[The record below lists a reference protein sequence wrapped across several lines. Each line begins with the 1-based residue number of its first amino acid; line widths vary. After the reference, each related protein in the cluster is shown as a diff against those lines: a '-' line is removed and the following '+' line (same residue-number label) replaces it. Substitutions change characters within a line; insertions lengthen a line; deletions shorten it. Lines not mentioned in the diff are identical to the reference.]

1 MKPMAERQVWMGGA
15 LIPESEARV
24 SIFDRGFVYGDAAYD
39 ALRTYRHVPLRLDEY
54 IERFFRSLQYLGIDP
69 GVDRAGLTDIVRL
82 VLDRNL
88 PLITEH
94 EDLQIVMRCTRGGT
108 YQTDALDPG
117 PATLIVLTPAFR
129 IDATAYEAG
138 VDLLTT
144 SIRRVPAEAVSPKP
158 KTHDRLNNV
167 LADIEARRRD
177 RRARALLLDTRGN
190 VSEGSSYN
198 VAAVVGGAIVTPK
211 DNCLEGLS
219 MKLVIELA
227 QKIGIP
233 ARYDDLS
240 LFDLYNA
247 SEAFISGTSNG
258 MLPVR
263 TVDGRR
269 VGADI
274 PGPVQERIW
283 REWDKFVGLDTR
295 EQARRYLNA
304 AAPERVAVR

>member
-1 MKPMAERQVWMGGA
+1 
-15 LIPESEARV
+15 V

-54 IERFFRSLQYLGIDP
+54 IERFFRSLRYLGIDP
-69 GVDRAGLTDIVRL
+69 GVTRAELADIVRL
-82 VLDRNL
+82 VLDENL
-88 PLITEH
+88 SLITEN
-94 EDLQIVMRCTRGGT
+94 EDLQVVMRCTRGGN

-117 PATLIVLTPAFR
+117 PATLIVMTPSFR
-129 IDATAYEAG
+129 IDARAYDEG

-177 RRARALLLDTRGN
+177 PRARALLLDTRGY
-190 VSEGSSYN
+190 VCEGSSYN
-198 VAAVVGGAIVTPK
+198 VAAVVDGQVVTPK

-219 MKLVIELA
+219 MKLIVELA
-227 QKIGIP
+227 GKIGIP
-233 ARYDDLS
+233 ARYDDLT

-247 SEAFISGTSNG
+247 SEAFITGTSNG

-263 TVDGRR
+263 SVDGRR
-269 VGADI
+269 IDSAI
-274 PGPVQERIW
+274 PGPIQERIW
-283 REWDKFVGLDTR
+283 REWDAFVGLDTR
-295 EQARRYLNA
+295 EQARRYLSA
-304 AAPERVAVR
+304 AGTQERVPVR

>member
-1 MKPMAERQVWMGGA
+1 VG
-15 LIPESEARV
+15 
-24 SIFDRGFVYGDAAYD
+24 
-39 ALRTYRHVPLRLDEY
+39 
-54 IERFFRSLQYLGIDP
+54 
-69 GVDRAGLTDIVRL
+69 L

-88 PLITEH
+88 PLITKN
-94 EDLQIVMRCTRGGT
+94 EDLQVVMRCTRGAN

-117 PATLIVLTPAFR
+117 PPTLIVMTPAFR
-129 IDATAYEAG
+129 IDAAAYDEG
-138 VDLLTT
+138 VDLLVT
-144 SIRRVPAEAVSPKP
+144 SIRRVPAEAVSPRP

-177 RRARALLLDTRGN
+177 RRARALLLDTRGY

-198 VAAVVGGAIVTPK
+198 VAAIVDGAIVTPK
-211 DNCLEGLS
+211 DNCLEGLA
-219 MKLVIELA
+219 MKLVVELA

-233 ARYDDLS
+233 ARYDDLT

-247 SEAFISGTSNG
+247 SEAFITGTSNG

-269 VGADI
+269 IGAAI
-274 PGPVQERIW
+274 PGPIQERIW
-283 REWDKFVGLDTR
+283 REWDAFVGLDTR

-304 AAPERVAVR
+304 ATPAERVPVR